1 MQKSTKALFDEAQ
14 AADRKTANE
23 AIAKGVREAQNHWIE
38 AGLIAGVLAAELVKV
53 AQNSQSGAAIAAG
66 LRSIAGRIESENNLH

>member
-1 MQKSTKALFDEAQ
+1 MTRPG
-14 AADRKTANE
+14 ADRKTANE
-23 AIAKGVREAQNHWIE
+23 AIAKGVREAQNQWIE
-38 AGLIAGVLAAELVKV
+38 AGLIAEVLAAELVKV